1 MNPFTLG
8 VCDFEYKWK
17 SKTYNVIQLHQDFG
31 EGFDIGVNASAIG
44 EGPAE
49 IEL

>member
-1 MNPFTLG
+1 LNH
-8 VCDFEYKWK
+8 D
-17 SKTYNVIQLHQDFG
+17 SA

>member
-1 MNPFTLG
+1 MNLFTLG

-17 SKTYNVIQLHQDFG
+17 SKTFNVIHFNHDSV